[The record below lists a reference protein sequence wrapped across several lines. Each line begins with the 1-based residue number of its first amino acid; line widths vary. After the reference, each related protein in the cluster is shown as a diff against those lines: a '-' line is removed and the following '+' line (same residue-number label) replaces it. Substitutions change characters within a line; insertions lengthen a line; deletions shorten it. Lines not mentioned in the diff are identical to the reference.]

1 MATDGKYVTVADIR
15 SEGITVAQESDAIV
29 SATILSCESI
39 FESWTQRW
47 FYRRQAFQLV
57 LDGGKHYLPFTIG
70 EWVDQL
76 LIPVPAIT
84 ITAIEIDGF
93 SRDIDRFIN
102 YNRIGA
108 PFDDRFNA
116 KIISKYIE
124 WPDYGLQ
131 NIKITGDFG
140 FVENYTTY
148 DTPLEIKEAVR
159 KFVIRKL
166 PFVLKMTNHD
176 RQMFLN
182 ESKII
187 EEQTTGY
194 RYRLQ
199 PRRAFKDTD
208 PIGWTGDSEIDEVI
222 LKYRWGVGFSA
233 A

>member
-1 MATDGKYVTVADIR
+1 MKRRMADMLMPGYSVGNLGELVAAADTNPAGFPVPGCKTF
-15 SEGITVAQESDAIV
+15 SITVWGTFVGTVKVQG
-29 SATILSCESI
+29 SALEKPDVTNADH
-39 FESWTQRW
+39 W
-47 FYRRQAFQLV
+47 F
-57 LDGGKHYLPFTIG
+57 D
-70 EWVDQL
+70 

-84 ITAIEIDGF
+84 ITGIEIDGF

-159 KFVIRKL
+159 
-166 PFVLKMTNHD
+166 
-176 RQMFLN
+176 
-182 ESKII
+182 
-187 EEQTTGY
+187 
-194 RYRLQ
+194 
-199 PRRAFKDTD
+199 
-208 PIGWTGDSEIDEVI
+208 
-222 LKYRWGVGFSA
+222 
-233 A
+233 